1 MAGILTLKQLS
12 LNPEPPVPNTA
23 GAAGLT
29 QQALAT
35 YKVASVGVRLGQPD
49 VAASGLNE
57 IVVADLIL
65 SNALCYRA
73 CSVAQTTHLPE
84 PVEPDG
90 KLPDVQN
97 EEYGAGEKECCA
109 KYVPELFHHVSPCVG
124 FPRCHFSI

>member
-49 VAASGLNE
+49 VAAPGLNE

-65 SNALCYRA
+65 SNALC
-73 CSVAQTTHLPE
+73 
-84 PVEPDG
+84 
-90 KLPDVQN
+90 
-97 EEYGAGEKECCA
+97 
-109 KYVPELFHHVSPCVG
+109 
-124 FPRCHFSI
+124 